1 MLPNIAPNNKTMKEY
16 FKAYLE
22 NIIGLQ
28 AKTVQDY
35 LSSINFFDSILKQ
48 KKIFVGT
55 LYEVDTLEEL
65 KKTADALINDADF
78 IAKNISGHNRHK
90 VVLQHY
96 LDFSL
101 RSEGFEKDNNILKID
116 IPIPVA
122 GIRQSKKTSIWK
134 RDRVICQQVI
144 VAAHFLCEIGS
155 EHKTFM
161 AKETNRPYMEGHHI
175 IPLAKQESFFHSLD
189 VYANIISLCPVCHR
203 LLHYG
208 TEKEKLPALK
218 KIWLTRQKRLTQSGL
233 NMDLEH
239 FLSYTL

>member
-1 MLPNIAPNNKTMKEY
+1 MKEY
-16 FKAYLE
+16 FKAYLK
-22 NIIGLQ
+22 NIVGLQ

-35 LSSINFFDSILKQ
+35 LSSINFFNSILKQ
-48 KKIFVGT
+48 KGIFVGT

-65 KKTADALINDADF
+65 KKIGDALINDDDF
-78 IAKNISGHNRHK
+78 TAKNLSGHNRHK

-122 GIRQSKKTSIWK
+122 EMRQSKKTSIWK
-134 RDRVICQQVI
+134 RDRVICHQVI
-144 VAAHFLCEIGS
+144 VAAHFLCEIS
-155 EHKTFM
+155 REHKTFM
-161 AKETNRPYMEGHHI
+161 TKETNRPYMEGHHI
-175 IPLAKQESFFHSLD
+175 IPLAKQKSFSHSLD

-208 TEKEKLPALK
+208 IEKKKLPALK

-233 NMDLEH
+233 DMDLEH